1 MLMAD
6 VGSALWKTVAKRG
19 QDIISHNVADTTKQ
33 TACSERTWEK
43 LVSSVVL
50 SGRDVMVTSL
60 RGWLISWRHFAAR
73 GMLYKALLDVP
84 GFMDQK
90 RLNPARAMLQKTSR
104 REDRKGQLGCQ
115 RENRKT
121 TGNWKSRFLI
131 AIARLKGSPM
141 VARWD

>member
-50 SGRDVMVTSL
+50 SGRDVMVTSPATAWLANILAPL
-60 RGWLISWRHFAAR
+60 RGE
-73 GMLYKALLDVP
+73 GNAL
-84 GFMDQK
+84 
-90 RLNPARAMLQKTSR
+90 
-104 REDRKGQLGCQ
+104 
-115 RENRKT
+115 
-121 TGNWKSRFLI
+121 
-131 AIARLKGSPM
+131 
-141 VARWD
+141 